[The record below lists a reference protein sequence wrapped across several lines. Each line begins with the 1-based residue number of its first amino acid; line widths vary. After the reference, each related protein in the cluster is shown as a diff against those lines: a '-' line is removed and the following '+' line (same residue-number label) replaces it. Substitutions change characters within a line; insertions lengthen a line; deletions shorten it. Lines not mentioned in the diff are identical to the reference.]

1 MNKKIYSSQ
10 EINEILGYTNGG
22 ATTKSS
28 KADLMRRCANAGLII
43 QDLPTKRGV
52 PNQYIIIENNLTLD
66 GEEWIPCYYSEDW
79 EVSNLGRI
87 RRTTT
92 KKLLGTTDGTGYI
105 KICTTDPKT
114 KKSTNLSAHRLIY
127 FSFHPELI
135 PNANNIQIDHI
146 NGKRTDNR
154 LENLRNLTAF
164 ENTQERDKNQTQLRS
179 VVTTLA
185 IKYGY
190 EKTEK
195 MLKKLLTNEEMC
207 DILLTE

>member
-1 MNKKIYSSQ
+1 MKQKIYNSQ

-28 KADLMRRCANAGLII
+28 KTDLMRRCANAGLII

-52 PNQYIIIENNLTLD
+52 PNQYIIIENNLILED
-66 GEEWIPCYYSEDW
+66 EEWIKCYYNEEW

-87 RRTTT
+87 RRITT
-92 KKLLGTTDGTGYI
+92 KKLLGAVDATGYI
-105 KICTTDPKT
+105 KICTTDPVT

-135 PNANNIQIDHI
+135 PNAHNIQIDHI
-146 NGKRTDNR
+146 NGQRTDNR

-164 ENTQERDKNQTQLRS
+164 ENTQERDKHQTHLRS
-179 VVTTLA
+179 VVTELA

-195 MLKKLLTNEEMC
+195 MLKKLLTNAEMC